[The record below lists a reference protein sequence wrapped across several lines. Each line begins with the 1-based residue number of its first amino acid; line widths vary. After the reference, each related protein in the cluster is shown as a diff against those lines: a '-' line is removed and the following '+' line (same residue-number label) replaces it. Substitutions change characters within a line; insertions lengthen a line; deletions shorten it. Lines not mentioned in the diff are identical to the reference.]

1 MKLKSAAGILLVMM
15 LLAGCATFPPGPS
28 VMVMPGNGKTFEAF
42 QADDSVCRQ
51 WAQNRTEW
59 NANQT
64 VNENVAGGA
73 IAGGVLGAAAGALI
87 GAASGNVGPGAAIGA
102 GAGLLGGAFLG
113 STQAYGAGGEVQRRY
128 DNSYQQCMYL
138 KGNQVPGQAQASNRR
153 SARWANLPPPPPP
166 AGYTQRPGP
175 VPLAPAGNPP
185 PPSPSSY
192 TSTSRPANVPPP
204 PAGPPPPPP
213 PQ

>member
-1 MKLKSAAGILLVMM
+1 MKLKSAAGILSVVLM
-15 LLAGCATFPPGPS
+15 LSGCATFPPGPS

-42 QADDSVCRQ
+42 QTDDSVCRQ

-73 IAGGVLGAAAGALI
+73 IAGGVLGAASGALI

-138 KGNQVPGQAQASNRR
+138 KGNQVPGQVQASNRR
-153 SARWANLPPPPPP
+153 SARWANPPPPPP
-166 AGYTQRPGP
+166 PPGYTPGP
-175 VPLAPAGNPP
+175 APVPP
-185 PPSPSSY
+185 PPPAY
-192 TSTSRPANVPPP
+192 TSRPANVPPP

>member
-1 MKLKSAAGILLVMM
+1 MRLKCAAGILTVVLM
-15 LLAGCATFPPGPS
+15 LSGCATMPPGPS
-28 VMVMPGNGKTFEAF
+28 VLVMPGNGKPFEAF

-51 WAQNRTEW
+51 WAQNQAGW

-64 VNENVAGGA
+64 VNENVVGGA
-73 IAGGVLGAAAGALI
+73 IAGGALGAASGALI

-113 STQAYGAGGEVQRRY
+113 ATQAFPAGYEVQRRY
-128 DNSYQQCMYL
+128 DNAYQQCMYA
-138 KGNQVPGQAQASNRR
+138 KGNQIPAQVQASNRR
-153 SARWANLPPPPPP
+153 SARWANPPPPPP
-166 AGYTQRPGP
+166 
-175 VPLAPAGNPP
+175 PP
-185 PPSPSSY
+185 TY
-192 TSTSRPANVPPP
+192 TSRPANVPPP